1 MPIEIERKFLVRSE
15 AWRTQAERA
24 ERLVQGYL
32 ANTPFSSIRVRMAGE
47 QAWLNIKQAVS
58 GVRRAEYDYRIPVS
72 DAQELLTLREGH
84 LIEKTR
90 YHVRC
95 VGQLWEVDVFWGDNE
110 GLTTGEIELQSIDQP
125 FERPAWLGAEISDD
139 ARYYNNM
146 LSLHP
151 YKSWM

>member
-15 AWRTQAERA
+15 AWRTQAERG

-47 QAWLNIKQAVS
+47 QAWLNIKQAVL

-72 DAQELLTLREGH
+72 DAQELLTLCEGH

-95 VGQLWEVDVFWGDNE
+95 AGQLWEVDVFGGDNE
-110 GLTTGEIELQSIDQP
+110 GLTTGEIELQSVDQP
-125 FERPAWLGAEISDD
+125 FERPAWLGADISDD